1 MHITPSLIPLSYQ
14 FYASLVLVSVLGGV
28 GAFSLVLVAM
38 YGLGGIELVLAMLFV
53 SSFGLLRLLIPSWSR
68 TAADPCRYW
77 EDKTIE
83 DFAIDTF
90 VLTES
95 DCQSEDSSDASPHH
109 CTGACCPICLHEYKS
124 GDEVSVVTAC
134 QHAYHTECLKMWLP
148 RSPTCP
154 YCRSTLQLKCTDQER
169 ASLVRKNGAWGVFEG
184 IFESASVVQ
193 SIHS

>member
-1 MHITPSLIPLSYQ
+1 MHFTPSLIPLSYQ
-14 FYASLVLVSVLGGV
+14 FYASIVLVSVLGGV
-28 GAFSLVLVAM
+28 GAFCLTLVAV

-53 SSFGLLRLLIPSWSR
+53 SSFGLLRLVIPSWSR
-68 TAADPCRYW
+68 TTATDQYDPCEFW
-77 EDKTIE
+77 EERKIE

-90 VLTES
+90 VLNK
-95 DCQSEDSSDASPHH
+95 SEKATDPRI
-109 CTGACCPICLHEYKS
+109 GICCPICLYEYQT
-124 GDEVSVVTAC
+124 GDEVSIVTAC

-154 YCRSTLQLKCTDQER
+154 YCRSALELKCTDQKY
-169 ASLVRKNGAWGVFEG
+169 SSQVRKNGAWGIFEG